1 MSSHEWGSIRAT
13 HITHFGDLYQ
23 PSHSKRTISNR
34 GGHQEVERY
43 RAPISHLE
51 MRSYTKTLRS
61 AALTGLAM
69 LAAVAITIHIVL
81 TFFFMHGL
89 LLTMCFLAA
98 LILIMP
104 RIGRWHSKRQLHS
117 STN

>member
-1 MSSHEWGSIRAT
+1 MLQVSPREGVMSSHEWVICLVRSSQRKKSANGVDQQ
-13 HITHFGDLYQ
+13 G
-23 PSHSKRTISNR
+23 
-34 GGHQEVERY
+34 VERY
-43 RAPISHLE
+43 RSAIGNLE

>member
-1 MSSHEWGSIRAT
+1 V
-13 HITHFGDLYQ
+13 D
-23 PSHSKRTISNR
+23 
-34 GGHQEVERY
+34 HQEVERY
-43 RAPISHLE
+43 RSPISHLE

-98 LILIMP
+98 LIVVMP

>member
-1 MSSHEWGSIRAT
+1 MDHRE
-13 HITHFGDLYQ
+13 L
-23 PSHSKRTISNR
+23 
-34 GGHQEVERY
+34 ERY
-43 RAPISHLE
+43 RLPISHLE

-89 LLTMCFLAA
+89 LLTLCFLAA

-104 RIGRWHSKRQLHS
+104 RVGRWHSRQQLKS

>member
-1 MSSHEWGSIRAT
+1 MSSLEWGTI
-13 HITHFGDLYQ
+13 F
-23 PSHSKRTISNR
+23 PSRSPIVVIGLERSSKRKKSLT
-34 GGHQEVERY
+34 GVDPQEVERY
-43 RAPISHLE
+43 RSPISHLE

-89 LLTMCFLAA
+89 LLTLCFLAA
-98 LILIMP
+98 LIWIMP